1 MDHRVRQRR
10 SCASH
15 AAPLDCRRDCHQ
27 VGLIEPAL
35 TVHRQITK
43 GCPLRAAPSATLA
56 LTFCRVRL
64 ALDSDELSGYSTPAR
79 PIGT

>member
-27 VGLIEPAL
+27 VGLIDLVLAQ
-35 TVHRQITK
+35 RQTTK